1 MINKE
6 RAIEIFKETEVLLEG
21 HFLLTSGR
29 HSNQYMQCAKILQ
42 YPNYA
47 EELAKGL
54 AEEFKEDSIDMVVG
68 PAMGGIIIAYE
79 LARQLNVK
87 NLFTERENG
96 KMTLK
101 RGFTIPKGARVLVA
115 EDVVTTGGSV
125 FEVMD
130 IVKEQGGEV
139 AGVAVLVDRSN
150 GTIDFGTKLRAALT
164 ADVISYEAE
173 ECPLCKEGKLPIV
186 KPGSRSI
193 NQNKK

>member
-1 MINKE
+1 MLNKD
-6 RAIEIFKETEVLLEG
+6 RVLEILRETGVLLEG

-47 EELAKGL
+47 EEIAKGL
-54 AEEFKEDSIDMVVG
+54 AEEFKEDTIDIVVG

-79 LARQLNVK
+79 LARQLNAK
-87 NLFTERENG
+87 NLFAERENG
-96 KMTLK
+96 KMVLR
-101 RGFTIPKGARVLVA
+101 RGFSIPKGARVLVA

-125 FEVMD
+125 FEVID

-150 GTIDFGTKLRAALT
+150 GSVEFGAKLRAALT
-164 ADVISYEAE
+164 ADIISYEAE
-173 ECPLCKEGKLPIV
+173 ECPLCKEGKLPLV
-186 KPGSRSI
+186 KPGSRNI
-193 NQNKK
+193 NAK